1 MICPRW
7 TPRATATLANIGD
20 SSRQCSSRH
29 ILRPCKDADSRLR
42 RGFSTNGGGN
52 GDGNSDSPPHETSH
66 SLNNTQRTSSRPTA
80 ASRSGLTSNSLPRRR
95 TWTPATPAANATG
108 LDRRSRDQPNTGEA
122 RRPRVSGRDR
132 GGNSVEDE
140 SQDTPRLEWPQLQ
153 RRARGGKQYGHAWN
167 SGVTIPKNPFS
178 RRQSIQNPRGTT
190 ESSLVMLI
198 IDGMSPNLNAADFY
212 RITPN
217 DLSDWQS
224 VIKKVQ
230 QQRKVDTLEPLGRYW
245 VTFSSGEAAASY
257 RDRLVRLH
265 KLNGFKLRSASG
277 LWESSVPSSLKVSL
291 ASPSAATAAAADT
304 SGAVISDTPGTETLV
319 DLVNTFTIAPGSQ
332 AILPIQRRKVSLLWP
347 WTNRLAKLV
356 ENLGYGERP
365 STLMVDI
372 YPPTLTAQELH
383 QFIRR
388 DGQNRGLRWQ
398 VSLPQHLKTS
408 GSERGPAKM
417 NKMNTTREAVEKDEV
432 DEQEG
437 EEDKQRNPFQWRND
451 RETLEKL
458 KGRFILACA
467 DETEARRFQQ
477 SWNHRTLTTMQPES
491 ARYLVHASIIKW

>member
-7 TPRATATLANIGD
+7 TPRATATLANLGD

-29 ILRPCKDADSRLR
+29 VLRPSKDAASRPR
-42 RGFSTNGGGN
+42 RGFSTVGGSG
-52 GDGNSDSPPHETSH
+52 GDGGSDSPPRKTSQ
-66 SLNNTQRTSSRPTA
+66 SLNSTQRTSPRPTA
-80 ASRSGLTSNSLPRRR
+80 SHPLPRQR
-95 TWTPATPAANATG
+95 TWTPAASTASA
-108 LDRRSRDQPNTGEA
+108 LDRRSRNQPNTGEA
-122 RRPRVSGRDR
+122 RRPR
-132 GGNSVEDE
+132 
-140 SQDTPRLEWPQLQ
+140 
-153 RRARGGKQYGHAWN
+153 
-167 SGVTIPKNPFS
+167 NPFS
-178 RRQSIQNPRGTT
+178 RRQSIQNPRGSK

-224 VIKKVQ
+224 AIKKVQ

-245 VTFSSGEAAASY
+245 VTFGSGEAAASY

-265 KLNGFKLRSASG
+265 KLNGFKLQSASG

-291 ASPSAATAAAADT
+291 ATPSAAAET
-304 SGAVISDTPGTETLV
+304 SDALTSDTPSTETLV
-319 DLVNTFTIAPGSQ
+319 DIVNTFTIAPGSQ
-332 AILPIQRRKVSLLWP
+332 AILPIQRRKVSLLRP
-347 WTNRLAKLV
+347 WTNRLAGLV

-365 STLMVDI
+365 PTLMVDI

-388 DGQNRGLRWQ
+388 DGQTRGLRWQ

-408 GSERGPAKM
+408 GSQRGSAK
-417 NKMNTTREAVEKDEV
+417 TTVTRETGWNDEV
-432 DEQEG
+432 DAQEG
-437 EEDKQRNPFQWRND
+437 GEDKQRSPFFWRSD

-458 KGRFILACA
+458 KGRFVLACA

-477 SWNHRTLTTMQPES
+477 SWNCRTLTTTQPEP

>member
-7 TPRATATLANIGD
+7 TPRATATLANLGD

-29 ILRPCKDADSRLR
+29 ALRPSKDAASRPR
-42 RGFSTNGGGN
+42 RGFSTVGGSG
-52 GDGNSDSPPHETSH
+52 GDGGSDSPPRETSQ
-66 SLNNTQRTSSRPTA
+66 SLNSTQRTSPRPTA
-80 ASRSGLTSNSLPRRR
+80 SNPLPRQR
-95 TWTPATPAANATG
+95 TWTPAASTASA
-108 LDRRSRDQPNTGEA
+108 LDRRPRNQPNTGEA
-122 RRPRVSGRDR
+122 RRPRVGGRDQ
-132 GGNSVEDE
+132 GGGSVEDE
-140 SQDTPRLEWPQLQ
+140 SRDTPRLEWPQLQ
-153 RRARGGKQYGHAWN
+153 RRARGGKQHGHAWS
-167 SGVTIPKNPFS
+167 SGVTVPKNPFS
-178 RRQSIQNPRGTT
+178 RRQSIQNPRGSK

-224 VIKKVQ
+224 AIKKVQ

-245 VTFSSGEAAASY
+245 VTFGSGEAAASY

-291 ASPSAATAAAADT
+291 ATPSAAAET
-304 SGAVISDTPGTETLV
+304 SDALTSDTPSTETLV
-319 DLVNTFTIAPGSQ
+319 DIVNTFTIAPGSQ
-332 AILPIQRRKVSLLWP
+332 AILPIQRRKVSLLRP
-347 WTNRLAKLV
+347 WTNRLAGLV

-365 STLMVDI
+365 PTLMVDI

-408 GSERGPAKM
+408 GSQRGSAKT
-417 NKMNTTREAVEKDEV
+417 NVTRETGWNDEV
-432 DEQEG
+432 DAQEG
-437 EEDKQRNPFQWRND
+437 GEDKQRNPFFWRSD

-458 KGRFILACA
+458 KGRFVLACA

-477 SWNHRTLTTMQPES
+477 SWNRRTLTTTQPEP

>member
-7 TPRATATLANIGD
+7 TPRATATLANLGD
-20 SSRQCSSRH
+20 CSRQCSSRH
-29 ILRPCKDADSRLR
+29 VLRPSKDAASRPR
-42 RGFSTNGGGN
+42 RGFSTIGGGS
-52 GDGNSDSPPHETSH
+52 GDANSDSSPHETSQ
-66 SLNNTQRTSSRPTA
+66 SLNTAQQTPPRHAA
-80 ASRSGLTSNSLPRRR
+80 ASTSGSTSNLLPRRR
-95 TWTPATPAANATG
+95 AWTPAASSADVTG
-108 LDRRSRDQPNTGEA
+108 LDRRPRNQPNTGEA
-122 RRPRVSGRDR
+122 RRRRVGGRDQ
-132 GGNSVEDE
+132 GGSSVEDE

-178 RRQSIQNPRGTT
+178 RRQSIQNPRGTK

-230 QQRKVDTLEPLGRYW
+230 QQRKIDTLEPLGRYW

-257 RDRLVRLH
+257 RDRLIRLH
-265 KLNGFKLRSASG
+265 KLNGYKLRSASG

-291 ASPSAATAAAADT
+291 ATPSAAAAAAAET
-304 SGAVISDTPGTETLV
+304 SDALTSDTPSTETLV

-332 AILPIQRRKVSLLWP
+332 PTLPVQRRKVSLLRP
-347 WTNRLAKLV
+347 WTNRLAGLV

-365 STLMVDI
+365 PTLMVDI

-383 QFIRR
+383 QFIRQ
-388 DGQNRGLRWQ
+388 DGQTRGLRWQ

-408 GSERGPAKM
+408 GSQRGSAKT
-417 NKMNTTREAVEKDEV
+417 NSTREASWNDEV
-432 DEQEG
+432 DEREG
-437 EEDKQRNPFQWRND
+437 KEDKRRNPFLWRND

-477 SWNHRTLTTMQPES
+477 SWNRRTLTTMQPEQ

>member
-1 MICPRW
+1 M
-7 TPRATATLANIGD
+7 
-20 SSRQCSSRH
+20 
-29 ILRPCKDADSRLR
+29 
-42 RGFSTNGGGN
+42 
-52 GDGNSDSPPHETSH
+52 
-66 SLNNTQRTSSRPTA
+66 
-80 ASRSGLTSNSLPRRR
+80 
-95 TWTPATPAANATG
+95 
-108 LDRRSRDQPNTGEA
+108 
-122 RRPRVSGRDR
+122 
-132 GGNSVEDE
+132 
-140 SQDTPRLEWPQLQ
+140 
-153 RRARGGKQYGHAWN
+153 
-167 SGVTIPKNPFS
+167 
-178 RRQSIQNPRGTT
+178 
-190 ESSLVMLI
+190 
-198 IDGMSPNLNAADFY
+198 
-212 RITPN
+212 
-217 DLSDWQS
+217 
-224 VIKKVQ
+224 
-230 QQRKVDTLEPLGRYW
+230 DTLEPLGRYW

-291 ASPSAATAAAADT
+291 ASPSAAAAAAAET
-304 SGAVISDTPGTETLV
+304 SDALTSDTPSTETLV

-332 AILPIQRRKVSLLWP
+332 AILSIQRRKVSLLRP
-347 WTNRLAKLV
+347 WTDRLVGLV

-365 STLMVDI
+365 PTLMVDI
-372 YPPTLTAQELH
+372 YPPTLTAQEFH

-408 GSERGPAKM
+408 GSERGSAKT
-417 NKMNTTREAVEKDEV
+417 NITREISWDDEV

-437 EEDKQRNPFQWRND
+437 EEDKQRNTPFRRND

-477 SWNHRTLTTMQPES
+477 SWNRRTLTTTQPEP

>member
-7 TPRATATLANIGD
+7 TPRATATLANLGD
-20 SSRQCSSRH
+20 CSRQCSSRH
-29 ILRPCKDADSRLR
+29 ALRPSKEAGSRPR
-42 RGFSTNGGGN
+42 RGFSTIGGSS
-52 GDGNSDSPPHETSH
+52 GDGSSDSPPRET
-66 SLNNTQRTSSRPTA
+66 LQFLKNAQRTPPRHTA
-80 ASRSGLTSNSLPRRR
+80 ASTSASTSNPLPRRR
-95 TWTPATPAANATG
+95 TWTPAASLADAAG
-108 LDRRSRDQPNTGEA
+108 LDRRPRNQPKTGEA
-122 RRPRVSGRDR
+122 RRPRVGGRDQ
-132 GGNSVEDE
+132 GGSSGGVEDE
-140 SQDTPRLEWPQLQ
+140 PQDTPRLEWPQLQ
-153 RRARGGKQYGHAWN
+153 RRARGGKQYGHAWD
-167 SGVTIPKNPFS
+167 SGVTTPKNPFS
-178 RRQSIQNPRGTT
+178 RRQSIQNPRGTK
-190 ESSLVMLI
+190 ESSLVMLV

-291 ASPSAATAAAADT
+291 AAPSAAAAAAET
-304 SGAVISDTPGTETLV
+304 SDALTSDTRSTETLV

-332 AILPIQRRKVSLLWP
+332 ALLPIQRRKVSLLRP
-347 WTNRLAKLV
+347 WTNRLAGLV

-365 STLMVDI
+365 PTLMVDI
-372 YPPTLTAQELH
+372 YPPTLSAQELH
-383 QFIRR
+383 QFIRQ

-408 GSERGPAKM
+408 GSQRGWAKT
-417 NKMNTTREAVEKDEV
+417 NRTREGSWNDEV
-432 DEQEG
+432 DELEG
-437 EEDKQRNPFQWRND
+437 EDKRRNPFFWRND

-477 SWNHRTLTTMQPES
+477 SWNRRTLTTLQPEP

>member
-7 TPRATATLANIGD
+7 TPRATATLANLGD

-29 ILRPCKDADSRLR
+29 VLRPSIDAASRLR
-42 RGFSTNGGGN
+42 RGFSTIGGGN
-52 GDGNSDSPPHETSH
+52 GDGSSDSPPRETSQ
-66 SLNNTQRTSSRPTA
+66 SLNNTQRTSRPTA
-80 ASRSGLTSNSLPRRR
+80 ASTSGSTSNPLPRRR
-95 TWTPATPAANATG
+95 TWTPATSAADAAG
-108 LDRRSRDQPNTGEA
+108 LNRRLRDQPNTGEA
-122 RRPRVSGRDR
+122 RRPRVGGRDQ
-132 GGNSVEDE
+132 GGSSVEDE
-140 SQDTPRLEWPQLQ
+140 SQGTPHLEWPQLQ
-153 RRARGGKQYGHAWN
+153 RRAREGKQYGHAWN
-167 SGVTIPKNPFS
+167 SGITVPKNPFS
-178 RRQSIQNPRGTT
+178 RRQSIQNPRGAK
-190 ESSLVMLI
+190 ESSFVMLI

-291 ASPSAATAAAADT
+291 ASPSAAAAAAAAET
-304 SGAVISDTPGTETLV
+304 SDALASDTPSTETLV
-319 DLVNTFTIAPGSQ
+319 DLVNSFTIAPGSQ
-332 AILPIQRRKVSLLWP
+332 AILPIQRRKVSLLRP
-347 WTNRLAKLV
+347 WTDRLAGLV
-356 ENLGYGERP
+356 ETLGYGDRP
-365 STLMVDI
+365 PTLMVDI
-372 YPPTLTAQELH
+372 YPPTLTAQEFH

-398 VSLPQHLKTS
+398 VSLPQRLKTS
-408 GSERGPAKM
+408 GSQRGSAKT
-417 NKMNTTREAVEKDEV
+417 NSTKEVSWDDEV
-432 DEQEG
+432 DEQEE
-437 EEDKQRNPFQWRND
+437 EEDKQRNSFFRRND

-458 KGRFILACA
+458 KSRFILACA

-477 SWNHRTLTTMQPES
+477 SWNRRTLTTTQPEP

>member
-7 TPRATATLANIGD
+7 TPRATATLANLGD

-29 ILRPCKDADSRLR
+29 LLRPSKDAASRPR
-42 RGFSTNGGGN
+42 RGFSIIGGGN
-52 GDGNSDSPPHETSH
+52 GDGSSDSPPHETSQF
-66 SLNNTQRTSSRPTA
+66 LNNTQRTSPRSTA
-80 ASRSGLTSNSLPRRR
+80 ASTSASTSNPLPRRR
-95 TWTPATPAANATG
+95 TWTPATSAADATG
-108 LDRRSRDQPNTGEA
+108 LNRRPRDQLNTGEA
-122 RRPRVSGRDR
+122 RRPRVSGRDK
-132 GGNSVEDE
+132 GDNSVEDE
-140 SQDTPRLEWPQLQ
+140 SQDTTLLEWPQLQ
-153 RRARGGKQYGHAWN
+153 RRARGGKQHGHAWN

-178 RRQSIQNPRGTT
+178 RRQSIQNPRGAK
-190 ESSLVMLI
+190 ESSFVMLI

-291 ASPSAATAAAADT
+291 ASPSVAAAAAAESSDALT
-304 SGAVISDTPGTETLV
+304 SDTPSTETLV

-332 AILPIQRRKVSLLWP
+332 AILPIQRRKVSLLRP
-347 WTNRLAKLV
+347 WTDRLAGLV

-408 GSERGPAKM
+408 GSERGSTKT
-417 NKMNTTREAVEKDEV
+417 NSTKEVSWDDEG

-437 EEDKQRNPFQWRND
+437 EEDKQRNPSFRRND

-477 SWNHRTLTTMQPES
+477 SWNRRTLTTTQPEP

>member
-1 MICPRW
+1 
-7 TPRATATLANIGD
+7 
-20 SSRQCSSRH
+20 
-29 ILRPCKDADSRLR
+29 
-42 RGFSTNGGGN
+42 
-52 GDGNSDSPPHETSH
+52 
-66 SLNNTQRTSSRPTA
+66 
-80 ASRSGLTSNSLPRRR
+80 
-95 TWTPATPAANATG
+95 
-108 LDRRSRDQPNTGEA
+108 
-122 RRPRVSGRDR
+122 
-132 GGNSVEDE
+132 
-140 SQDTPRLEWPQLQ
+140 
-153 RRARGGKQYGHAWN
+153 
-167 SGVTIPKNPFS
+167 
-178 RRQSIQNPRGTT
+178 
-190 ESSLVMLI
+190 MLI

-212 RITPN
+212 RISPN

-291 ASPSAATAAAADT
+291 ASPSAAAAAAAAET
-304 SGAVISDTPGTETLV
+304 SDALTSDTRSTETLV

-332 AILPIQRRKVSLLWP
+332 AILPIRRSKVSLLWP
-347 WTNRLAKLV
+347 WTNRLAGLV

-365 STLMVDI
+365 PTLMVDI

-398 VSLPQHLKTS
+398 VSLPQHLRTS
-408 GSERGPAKM
+408 GSERGSAKM
-417 NKMNTTREAVEKDEV
+417 NSTREVGWEDEV
-432 DEQEG
+432 DEQEE
-437 EEDKQRNPFQWRND
+437 EEDKQRNPSFRRND

-477 SWNHRTLTTMQPES
+477 SWNRRTLTTTQPEP